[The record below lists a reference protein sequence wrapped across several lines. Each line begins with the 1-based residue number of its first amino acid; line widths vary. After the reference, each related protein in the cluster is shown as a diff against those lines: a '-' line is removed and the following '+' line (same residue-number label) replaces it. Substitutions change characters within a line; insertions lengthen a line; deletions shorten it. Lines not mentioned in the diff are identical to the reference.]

1 MKVWQKL
8 TAIGLSFALPIGV
21 LLYLVTDAIQHH
33 VSFARSEQAGNAYQ
47 RPLEALLEHVSRHRL
62 LQRRVATGEASQR
75 GALKE
80 LELRV
85 ADAFDALDEV
95 DGRLS
100 APLETSPEELAKR
113 HRESSRPS
121 NLRTRWNELVAT

>member
-8 TAIGLSFALPIGV
+8 SAIGLSFSLPIGV
-21 LLYLVTDAIQHH
+21 LLYLVTGAIQHH
-33 VSFARSEQAGNAYQ
+33 IAFARSEQAGNAYQ
-47 RPLEALLEHVSRHRL
+47 RPLEALLEHVSRHRV
-62 LQRRVATGEASQR
+62 LQRRVAAGEANQR

-95 DGRLS
+95 NAQLS
-100 APLETSPEELAKR
+100 AVLETSPEELAKR

-121 NLRTRWNELVAT
+121 SLRT